1 MLSANGTFCL
11 YRLQTVRGVE
21 NPSSKWSVFYRIA
34 RWLWV
39 RRMGLIN
46 PIHSLYL
53 FTMIVFLNGVF
64 ERMSPAVVWM
74 NVKDTGYEVN
84 ISLNTFASIQ
94 HMKEGRLYTH
104 LQIKED
110 AHTLFGFVEKSER
123 EIFKMLLS
131 VSGIGA
137 SIARTML
144 SSLDPK
150 QITNAIA
157 SGDVI
162 TVQSIKG
169 IGSKTAQ
176 RVILDLKDKV
186 LKLYDLDEVSMFQN
200 NTNRDE
206 ALSALEVLGFVR
218 KASEKLVEKIIKE
231 SPDSSVEYIIK
242 QALKNL

>member
-1 MLSANGTFCL
+1 MIAQ
-11 YRLQTVRGVE
+11 LQGKLVEKTPTQVVIDCGGV
-21 NPSSKWSVFYRIA
+21 
-34 RWLWV
+34 
-39 RRMGLIN
+39 
-46 PIHSLYL
+46 
-53 FTMIVFLNGVF
+53 
-64 ERMSPAVVWM
+64 
-74 NVKDTGYEVN
+74 GYHVN
-84 ISLNTFASIQ
+84 ISLHTYSLLPTTDFI
-94 HMKEGRLYTH
+94 KLFTH

-123 EIFKMLLS
+123 EIFKLLLS

-157 SGDVI
+157 SGDVVTI
-162 TVQSIKG
+162 QSIKG

-176 RVILDLKDKV
+176 RVILDLKEKV
-186 LKLYDLDEVSMFQN
+186 LKLYDLDEVSMSQS

-218 KASEKLVEKIIKE
+218 KTSERIVEKIIKDAPE
-231 SPDSSVEYIIK
+231 SSVEYIIK

>member
-1 MLSANGTFCL
+1 MIAH
-11 YRLQTVRGVE
+11 LQGKLVEKTPTQVVIDCGGV
-21 NPSSKWSVFYRIA
+21 
-34 RWLWV
+34 
-39 RRMGLIN
+39 
-46 PIHSLYL
+46 
-53 FTMIVFLNGVF
+53 
-64 ERMSPAVVWM
+64 
-74 NVKDTGYEVN
+74 GYHVN
-84 ISLNTFASIQ
+84 ISLHTYSLLPATDFI
-94 HMKEGRLYTH
+94 KLFTH

-123 EIFKMLLS
+123 EIFKLLLS

-157 SGDVI
+157 SGDVVTI
-162 TVQSIKG
+162 QSIKG

-176 RVILDLKDKV
+176 RVILDLKEKV
-186 LKLYDLDEVSMFQN
+186 LKLYDLDEVSASQS

-218 KASEKLVEKIIKE
+218 KTSERIVEKIIKE
-231 SPDSSVEYIIK
+231 DPDSSVESIIK
-242 QALKNL
+242 RALKIL

>member
-1 MLSANGTFCL
+1 MIAH
-11 YRLQTVRGVE
+11 LQGKLVEKSPTQIIIDCGGV
-21 NPSSKWSVFYRIA
+21 
-34 RWLWV
+34 
-39 RRMGLIN
+39 
-46 PIHSLYL
+46 
-53 FTMIVFLNGVF
+53 
-64 ERMSPAVVWM
+64 
-74 NVKDTGYEVN
+74 GYHVN
-84 ISLNTFASIQ
+84 ISLHTYSLLPNTDFI
-94 HMKEGRLYTH
+94 KVYTH

-157 SGDVI
+157 SGDVVTI
-162 TVQSIKG
+162 QSIKG

-186 LKLYDLDEVSMFQN
+186 LKLYDLDEVSMSQS

-218 KASEKLVEKIIKE
+218 KSSEKIVEKIVKE
-231 SPDSSVEYIIK
+231 DPEASVESIIK
-242 QALKNL
+242 KALKNL